1 MDVLI
6 IGGGGREHAI
16 ALTVKKNVTVQNIYI
31 APGNG
36 GTTSVGVNVDIKEDN
51 IESLLQFALGN
62 NIDLTIV
69 GPEYPLSLGIVDI
82 FEKHNLNIFGP
93 SKQASKIES
102 SKSFSKDLMSRH
114 NVDTAKSAT
123 FKDAEKALEYILTQ
137 DYPLVVKADGLA
149 AGKGVYICEN
159 FSEASTAINNLL
171 VDQIFGSS
179 GQTVIVEE
187 FLDGWE
193 VSVFTFTDGTT
204 FSNIVGACDHKRIG
218 DGDTGPNTGGMGAYS
233 PPRLWTTE
241 LIEKITGNVIAPI
254 VEGMRDE
261 GNPYT
266 GVLFVGLM
274 ITKSGPKVLEFNCRL
289 GDPETQVILP
299 LLETDLVDIIQSCID
314 GNLETRNVLWQ
325 DKAAAC
331 VVMASGGYPGQYET
345 GFIIKGLE
353 DVEPSAEIY
362 HAGTKINSIGQTVTD
377 GGRVLTVSALA
388 DSVKEARDM
397 VYENINKIEFE
408 NSYRRK
414 DIGYIERQES

>member
-16 ALTVKKNVTVQNIYI
+16 ALSVKKNIAVENIYI

-36 GTTSVGVNVDIKEDN
+36 GTSSVGVNVDIEEDN
-51 IESLLQFALGN
+51 IESLLKFALDS

-69 GPEYPLSLGIVDI
+69 GPEYPLSLGIVDT
-82 FEKHNLNIFGP
+82 FENHNLNIFGP
-93 SKQASKIES
+93 SKRASKIES

-114 NVDTAKSAT
+114 NVDTARSAT
-123 FKDAEKALEYILTQ
+123 FEDAEKALGYISTQ

-159 FSEASTAINNLL
+159 FSEALTAVNDLL
-171 VDQIFGSS
+171 VEKIFGSS
-179 GQTVIVEE
+179 GHTIIVEE

-204 FSNIVGACDHKRIG
+204 YSNIVGACDHKRIG
-218 DGDTGPNTGGMGAYS
+218 DGNTGPNTGGMGAYS
-233 PPRLWTTE
+233 PPQQWTTE
-241 LIEKITGNVIAPI
+241 LIKKITSNVIEPI

-261 GNPYT
+261 GNPYK
-266 GVLFVGLM
+266 GVLFIGLM
-274 ITKSGPKVLEFNCRL
+274 ITKTGPKVLEFNCRL

-299 LLETDLVDIIQSCID
+299 LLETDLVDIIQSCIE
-314 GNLETRNVLWQ
+314 GNLETQNVLWQ

-345 GFIIKGLE
+345 GFIIKGLK
-353 DVEPSAEIY
+353 DIEPAAEIY
-362 HAGTKINSIGQTVTD
+362 HAGTKIDSNGRTVTD
-377 GGRVLTVSALA
+377 GGRVLSVSALA
-388 DSVKEARDM
+388 NTVEEARDK
-397 VYENINKIEFE
+397 VYENINRIEFE
-408 NSYRRK
+408 NSYKRE
-414 DIGYIERQES
+414 DIGYI

>member
-16 ALTVKKNVTVQNIYI
+16 ALSVKKNIAVENIYI

-36 GTTSVGVNVDIKEDN
+36 GTSSVGVNVDIKEDN
-51 IESLLQFALGN
+51 IESLLKFALDS

-69 GPEYPLSLGIVDI
+69 GPEYPLSLGIVDT
-82 FEKHNLNIFGP
+82 FENHNLNVFGP

-114 NVDTAKSAT
+114 NVDTAKSVT
-123 FKDAEKALEYILTQ
+123 FEDAEKALVYISTQ

-159 FSEASTAINNLL
+159 FSEASTAVNDLL
-171 VDQIFGSS
+171 VDKIFGSS
-179 GQTVIVEE
+179 GHTIIVEE

-218 DGDTGPNTGGMGAYS
+218 DGNTGPNTGGMGAYS
-233 PPRLWTTE
+233 PPPNWTTE
-241 LIEKITGNVIAPI
+241 LMKKITSNVVEPI
-254 VEGMRDE
+254 VKGMRDE
-261 GNPYT
+261 GNPYK
-266 GVLFVGLM
+266 GVLFIGLM
-274 ITKSGPKVLEFNCRL
+274 ITKTGPKVLEFNCRL

-299 LLETDLVDIIQSCID
+299 LLETDLVDIIQSCIE
-314 GNLETRNVLWQ
+314 GNLETQNVLWQ

-345 GFIIKGLE
+345 GFIIKGLK
-353 DVEPSAEIY
+353 DIEPAAEIY
-362 HAGTKINSIGQTVTD
+362 HAGTKIDSTGQTITD
-377 GGRVLTVSALA
+377 GGRVLSVSALA
-388 DSVKEARDM
+388 NTVEEARDK
-397 VYENINKIEFE
+397 VYENINRIEFE
-408 NSYRRK
+408 NSYKRE
-414 DIGYIERQES
+414 DIGYI

>member
-16 ALTVKKNVTVQNIYI
+16 ALAVKKNIAVENIYI

-36 GTTSVGVNVDIKEDN
+36 GTSSVGVNVDIEEDN
-51 IESLLQFALGN
+51 IESLLKFALDS

-69 GPEYPLSLGIVDI
+69 GPEYPLSLGIVDT
-82 FEKHNLNIFGP
+82 FENHNLNIFGP

-102 SKSFSKDLMSRH
+102 SKSFSKDLMCRH
-114 NVDTAKSAT
+114 NVDTARSAT
-123 FKDAEKALEYILTQ
+123 FEDAEKALGYISTQ

-159 FSEASTAINNLL
+159 FSEALTAVNDLL
-171 VDQIFGSS
+171 VEKIFGSS
-179 GQTVIVEE
+179 GHTIIVEE

-204 FSNIVGACDHKRIG
+204 YSSIVGACDHKRIG
-218 DGDTGPNTGGMGAYS
+218 DGNTGPNTGGMGAYS
-233 PPRLWTTE
+233 PPQQWTTE
-241 LIEKITGNVIAPI
+241 LIKKITSNVIEPI

-261 GNPYT
+261 GNPYK
-266 GVLFVGLM
+266 GVLFIGLM
-274 ITKSGPKVLEFNCRL
+274 ITKTGPKVLEFNCRL

-299 LLETDLVDIIQSCID
+299 LLETDLVDIIQSCIE
-314 GNLETRNVLWQ
+314 GNLETQNVLWQ

-345 GFIIKGLE
+345 GFIIKGLK
-353 DVEPSAEIY
+353 DIEPAAEIY
-362 HAGTKINSIGQTVTD
+362 HAGTKIDSNGRTVTD
-377 GGRVLTVSALA
+377 GGRVLSVSALA
-388 DSVKEARDM
+388 NTVEEARDK
-397 VYENINKIEFE
+397 VYENINRIEFE
-408 NSYRRK
+408 NSYKRE
-414 DIGYIERQES
+414 DIGYI

>member
-16 ALTVKKNVTVQNIYI
+16 ALAVKKNIAVEKIYI

-36 GTTSVGVNVDIKEDN
+36 GTSSVGVNVDIEEDN
-51 IESLLQFALGN
+51 IESLLKFALDS

-69 GPEYPLSLGIVDI
+69 GPEYPLSLGIVDT
-82 FEKHNLNIFGP
+82 FENHNLNIFGP

-114 NVDTAKSAT
+114 NVDTARSAT
-123 FKDAEKALEYILTQ
+123 FGDAEKALGYISTQ

-159 FSEASTAINNLL
+159 FSEALTAVNDLL
-171 VDQIFGSS
+171 VEKIFGSS
-179 GQTVIVEE
+179 GHTIIVEE

-204 FSNIVGACDHKRIG
+204 YSNIVGACDHKRIG
-218 DGDTGPNTGGMGAYS
+218 DGNTGPNTGGMGAYS
-233 PPRLWTTE
+233 PPQQWTTE
-241 LIEKITGNVIAPI
+241 LIKKITSNVIEPI

-261 GNPYT
+261 GNPYK
-266 GVLFVGLM
+266 GVLFIGLM
-274 ITKSGPKVLEFNCRL
+274 ITKTGPKVLEFNCRL

-299 LLETDLVDIIQSCID
+299 LLETDLVDIIQSCIE
-314 GNLETRNVLWQ
+314 GNLETQNVLWQ

-345 GFIIKGLE
+345 GFIIKGLK
-353 DVEPSAEIY
+353 DIEPAAEIY
-362 HAGTKINSIGQTVTD
+362 HAGTKIDSNGRTVTD
-377 GGRVLTVSALA
+377 GGRVLSVSALA
-388 DSVKEARDM
+388 NTVEEARDK
-397 VYENINKIEFE
+397 VYENINRIEFE
-408 NSYRRK
+408 NSYKRE
-414 DIGYIERQES
+414 DIGYI

>member
-16 ALTVKKNVTVQNIYI
+16 ALSVKKNVAVENIYI

-36 GTTSVGVNVDIKEDN
+36 GTSSVGVNVNIKEDN
-51 IESLLQFALGN
+51 IESLLKFALDS

-69 GPEYPLSLGIVDI
+69 GPEYPLSLGIVDT
-82 FEKHNLNIFGP
+82 FENHNLNVFGP

-114 NVDTAKSAT
+114 NVDTAKSVT
-123 FKDAEKALEYILTQ
+123 FEDAEKALVYISTQ

-159 FSEASTAINNLL
+159 FSEASTAVNDLL
-171 VDQIFGSS
+171 VDKIFGSS
-179 GQTVIVEE
+179 GHTIIVEE

-204 FSNIVGACDHKRIG
+204 YSNIVGACDHKRIG
-218 DGDTGPNTGGMGAYS
+218 DGNTGPNTGGMGAYS
-233 PPRLWTTE
+233 PPQQWTTE
-241 LIEKITGNVIAPI
+241 LIKKITSNVVEPI
-254 VEGMRDE
+254 VKGMRDE
-261 GNPYT
+261 GNPYK
-266 GVLFVGLM
+266 GVLFIGLM
-274 ITKSGPKVLEFNCRL
+274 ITKTGPKVLEFNCRL

-299 LLETDLVDIIQSCID
+299 LLETDLVDIIQSCIE
-314 GNLETRNVLWQ
+314 GNLETQNVLWQ

-345 GFIIKGLE
+345 GFIIKGLK
-353 DVEPSAEIY
+353 DIEPAAEIY
-362 HAGTKINSIGQTVTD
+362 HAGTKIDSNGRTVTD
-377 GGRVLTVSALA
+377 GGRVLSVSALA
-388 DSVKEARDM
+388 NTVEEARDK
-397 VYENINKIEFE
+397 VYENINRIEFE
-408 NSYRRK
+408 NSYKRE
-414 DIGYIERQES
+414 DIGYI

>member
-16 ALTVKKNVTVQNIYI
+16 ALAVKKNIAVEKIYI

-36 GTTSVGVNVDIKEDN
+36 GTSSVGVNVDIEEDN
-51 IESLLQFALGN
+51 IESLLKFALDS

-69 GPEYPLSLGIVDI
+69 GPEYPLSLGIVDT
-82 FEKHNLNIFGP
+82 FENHNLNIFGP

-102 SKSFSKDLMSRH
+102 SKSFSKDLMRRH
-114 NVDTAKSAT
+114 NVDTARSAT
-123 FKDAEKALEYILTQ
+123 FGDAEKALGYISTQ

-159 FSEASTAINNLL
+159 FSEALTAVNDLL
-171 VDQIFGSS
+171 VEKIFGLS
-179 GQTVIVEE
+179 GHTIIVEE

-193 VSVFTFTDGTT
+193 VSVFTFTDGTA

-218 DGDTGPNTGGMGAYS
+218 DGNTGPNTGGMGAYS
-233 PPRLWTTE
+233 PPQQWTTE
-241 LIEKITGNVIAPI
+241 LIKKITSNVIEPI

-261 GNPYT
+261 GNPYK
-266 GVLFVGLM
+266 GVLFIGLM
-274 ITKSGPKVLEFNCRL
+274 ITKTGPKVLEFNCRL

-299 LLETDLVDIIQSCID
+299 LLETDLVAIIQSCIE
-314 GNLETRNVLWQ
+314 GNLETQNVLWQ

-345 GFIIKGLE
+345 GFIIKGLK
-353 DVEPSAEIY
+353 DIEPAAEIY
-362 HAGTKINSIGQTVTD
+362 HAGTKIDSNGRTVTD
-377 GGRVLTVSALA
+377 GGRVLSVSALA
-388 DSVKEARDM
+388 NTVEEARDK
-397 VYENINKIEFE
+397 VYENINRIEFE
-408 NSYRRK
+408 NSYKRE
-414 DIGYIERQES
+414 DIGYI

>member
-16 ALTVKKNVTVQNIYI
+16 ALSVKKNIAVENIYI

-36 GTTSVGVNVDIKEDN
+36 GTSSVGVNVDIEEDN
-51 IESLLQFALGN
+51 IESLLKFALDS

-69 GPEYPLSLGIVDI
+69 GPEYPLSLGIVDT
-82 FEKHNLNIFGP
+82 FENHNLNIFGP

-114 NVDTAKSAT
+114 NVDTARSAT
-123 FKDAEKALEYILTQ
+123 FEDAEKALGYISTQ

-159 FSEASTAINNLL
+159 FSEALTAVNDLL
-171 VDQIFGSS
+171 VEKIFGSS
-179 GQTVIVEE
+179 GHTIIVEE

-204 FSNIVGACDHKRIG
+204 YSNIVGACDHKRIG
-218 DGDTGPNTGGMGAYS
+218 DGNTGPNTGGMGAYS
-233 PPRLWTTE
+233 PPQQWTTE
-241 LIEKITGNVIAPI
+241 LIKKITSNVIEPI

-261 GNPYT
+261 GNPYK
-266 GVLFVGLM
+266 GVLFIGLM
-274 ITKSGPKVLEFNCRL
+274 ITKTGPKVLEFNCRL

-299 LLETDLVDIIQSCID
+299 LLETDLVAIIQSCIE
-314 GNLETRNVLWQ
+314 GNLETQNVLWQ

-345 GFIIKGLE
+345 GFIIKGLK
-353 DVEPSAEIY
+353 DIEPAAEIY
-362 HAGTKINSIGQTVTD
+362 HAGTKIDSNGRTVTD
-377 GGRVLTVSALA
+377 GGRVLSVSALA
-388 DSVKEARDM
+388 NTVEEARDK
-397 VYENINKIEFE
+397 VYENINRIEFE
-408 NSYRRK
+408 NSYKRE
-414 DIGYIERQES
+414 DIGYI